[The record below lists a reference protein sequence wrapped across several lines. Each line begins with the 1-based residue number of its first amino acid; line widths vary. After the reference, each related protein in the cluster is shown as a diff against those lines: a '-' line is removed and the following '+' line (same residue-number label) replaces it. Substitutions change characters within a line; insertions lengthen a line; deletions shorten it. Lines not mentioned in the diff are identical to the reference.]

1 MTTLHL
7 TTNKREPSV
16 KYTVPETVL
25 KADLSGETDQ
35 ELCNLHIA
43 LKAAEHTM
51 NSERIRVEQELIKR
65 LGLPELFRQKTHTPA
80 GFRVV
85 ITAEGDFKMDWPKW
99 TEVRGTIPDAMRPT
113 RWIETVDKP
122 KVKYLR
128 QTEPAMFA
136 LIAQALTTKP
146 LKPSVT
152 VEPYVAA
159 VAA

>member
-1 MTTLHL
+1 MTTLHVTKKETL
-7 TTNKREPSV
+7 V
-16 KYTVPETVL
+16 KYAVPETVL

-43 LKAAEHTM
+43 LRAAENTM
-51 NSERIRVEQELIKR
+51 NNERVRVEQELIKR
-65 LGLPELFRQKTHTPA
+65 LGLPELFHQKTYTPA

-85 ITAEGDFKMDWPKW
+85 IKADGDIKMDWPKW
-99 TEVRGTIPDAMRPT
+99 TEVRGTVPDALRPT
-113 RWIETVDKP
+113 RWIEVVDKP

-128 QTEPAMFA
+128 EIEPTTFA
-136 LIAQALTTKP
+136 LIAPALTTKP
-146 LKPSVT
+146 LKPGVT

>member
-1 MTTLHL
+1 MTTLHV
-7 TTNKREPSV
+7 TKRESKV
-16 KYTVPETVL
+16 KYIVPETVL
-25 KADLSGETDQ
+25 KEDLSKETDQ
-35 ELCNLHIA
+35 ELCDLHIA

-51 NSERIRVEQELIKR
+51 NSERVRVEQELIKR

-85 ITAEGDFKMDWPKW
+85 IAAEGDIKMDWPKW
-99 TEVRGTIPDAMRPT
+99 TEVRGTIPEAMRPT
-113 RWIETVDKP
+113 RWIETVDKS
-122 KVKYLR
+122 KAKYLK
-128 QTEPAMFA
+128 QAEPAMFA
-136 LIAQALTTKP
+136 QIAQALTTKP